1 MNAVLRIQRFPL
13 IVAITFLFPIVVSG
27 LTVEDIQAQIQSL
40 LGQVEILK
48 TQDDSG
54 TVNNTATS
62 TLALPAGLPCLSLTR
77 PLSLGSRGEDVQKLQ
92 KFLIAAKLLA
102 TGNATRY
109 FGPLSEAAVRQFQII
124 HNVVSSGDAKTTGFG
139 LVGPK
144 TRAAILKNCTLYAE
158 KQTLGTCPKPPPT
171 PLQSECAGSWEK
183 GRDASNCLT
192 GYQCIDSALSNETAT
207 STKPKVAGIT
217 ITEPV
222 LGGIVTGGNTLNI
235 KWRSE
240 SSTRASVSLSLI
252 DIEGRKIGTIADN
265 LSSSGKYAW
274 SVPSGGSGCSGGGS
288 AFDCIMKFTRC
299 EGGSSICSLSPG
311 TYAILA
317 TLSNV
322 ASTTSAPFQIA
333 GTAVTD
339 LLRAIVG
346 APIVPIIP
354 VSTATSVGLGAQAG
368 MCVHEGI
375 SFPVGA
381 TLSVPCVAGHCFSTG
396 TGFINGACSTGGKW
410 CIPYTSYCAQIL
422 TLIDVNAYEGGGAA
436 PIASGDTSAC
446 PKEGWRTY
454 FSCAGGSCQNGY
466 HICRGGVWIWD
477 PNQKVDL

>member
-1 MNAVLRIQRFPL
+1 MSTASRIHLFL
-13 IVAITFLFPIVVSG
+13 CVVIFLFPLVASG
-27 LTVEDIQAQIQSL
+27 LTAEDIKAQIQGIL
-40 LGQVEILK
+40 YRIEMLK
-48 TQDDSG
+48 TEMG
-54 TVNNTATS
+54 NNANNTATS
-62 TLALPAGLPCLSLTR
+62 TSILPSGLPCLSLTR
-77 PLSLGSRGEDVQKLQ
+77 SLSFGSRGEDVQRLQ

-102 TGNATRY
+102 DGNATRY
-109 FGPLSEAAVRQFQII
+109 FGPLSEAAVQKFQII
-124 HNVVSSGDAKTTGFG
+124 HNVVSSGSAKTTGFG
-139 LVGPK
+139 VVGPK

-158 KQTLGTCPKPPPT
+158 KQTLGACPKPPPT

-274 SVPSGGSGCSGGGS
+274 SVPSGGSGCSGGES
-288 AFDCIMKFTRC
+288 AFDCITKLTC
-299 EGGSSICSLSPG
+299 EGSSSLCSLSPG
-311 TYAILA
+311 TYSILA

-322 ASTTSAPFQIA
+322 GSTTSMPFQIA

-339 LLRAIVG
+339 LLRTLVG
-346 APIVPIIP
+346 APIVPALNQDT
-354 VSTATSVGLGAQAG
+354 SATGGSRAD
-368 MCVHEGI
+368 MCMHEGI
-375 SFPVGA
+375 AYPLGA
-381 TLSVPCVAGHCFSTG
+381 TLSVPCIAGNCFSSG
-396 TGFINGACSTGGKW
+396 TGFINGACSAGQKW
-410 CIPYTSYCAQIL
+410 CIPYTSYCAMVL
-422 TLIDVNAYEGGGAA
+422 TMIDVSAYEGGGAA
-436 PIASGDTSAC
+436 PIASGDTSSC

-454 FSCAGGSCQNGY
+454 FSCPGNSCTNGY
-466 HICRGGVWIWD
+466 HICRGGIWIWD
-477 PNQKVDL
+477 PNQKADL